1 MDDSLLER
9 ALRGAFGEEGTVATE
24 TEVQIVMAATAI
36 GVAGTFVV
44 SPIVS
49 DLTGPLGVSEA
60 EAGQL
65 VTAFVAPSILLVPV
79 MGMLADRVGRKPVLV
94 AGLVVF
100 GLGGGAISL
109 VADYAAVLGLRVV
122 QGIGYA
128 AIIPVGVTMIGDL
141 YESSREAT
149 AQGLR
154 IVSIQAIGLLSPP
167 LAGLLVLGS
176 WRYPFLLY
184 FAALG
189 VAGWAWVALPTVQPG
204 GGESLRRYAANLA
217 SSVRQ
222 PVIAAVMLSLAV
234 RFVLTTG
241 FITFVSV
248 LLARAVGASAFTAG
262 LVVSAFSLI
271 SLVGSAQAGRI
282 TASWNSLLVLFGGFL
297 VGGVGMA
304 AMGLGSSYPA
314 VLLGMALLAVG
325 GGVTAPIQKSLV
337 TQLVDPSFRGGAVSS
352 AVIFQSIGQTAAPLL
367 MGLLLQ
373 YYSVGVAFV
382 VFGVAGGVLGTLLAA
397 GAYAVSAE
405 LGALGASPEAGDD

>member
-1 MDDSLLER
+1 MSDSPLDR
-9 ALRGAFGEEGTVATE
+9 ALRGAFGEEGTVARE
-24 TEVQIVMAATAI
+24 SELQIVMLATAI

-49 DLTGPLGVSEA
+49 DLTGPLGVTEA
-60 EAGQL
+60 AAGQL
-65 VTAFVAPSILLVPV
+65 VTAFVAPSILLVPA

-94 AGLVVF
+94 AGLLVF
-100 GLGGGAISL
+100 GVGGGAIAL
-109 VADYAAVLGLRVV
+109 VADYAVVLALRVV

-128 AIIPVGVTMIGDL
+128 AIIPVGVTMLGDL
-141 YESSREAT
+141 YEASREAT

-154 IVSIQAIGLLSPP
+154 IVSIQVVGLVSPP
-167 LAGLLVLGS
+167 LAGLLVVAS

-184 FAALG
+184 LLAVA
-189 VAGWAWVALPTVQPG
+189 VAGWAWVVLPTVQPS
-204 GGESLRRYAANLA
+204 GGESLRQYVADVVA
-217 SSVRQ
+217 SARQ
-222 PVIAAVMLSLAV
+222 PVVAAVMLSLAV

-248 LLARAVGASAFTAG
+248 LLARSVGSSAFAAG
-262 LVVSAFSLI
+262 LVVSAYSLV

-282 TASWNSLLVLFGGFL
+282 TATWNSLLVLVAGFL
-297 VGGVGMA
+297 VAGVGMVT
-304 AMGLGSSYPA
+304 MGLGGSYPVVLGGM
-314 VLLGMALLAVG
+314 VLLGVG

-373 YYSVGVAFV
+373 YYAVGTTFVAFGAG
-382 VFGVAGGVLGTLLAA
+382 FGLLGTLLAA
-397 GAYAVSAE
+397 GAYAANADLGV
-405 LGALGASPEAGDD
+405 LGATTEAGE